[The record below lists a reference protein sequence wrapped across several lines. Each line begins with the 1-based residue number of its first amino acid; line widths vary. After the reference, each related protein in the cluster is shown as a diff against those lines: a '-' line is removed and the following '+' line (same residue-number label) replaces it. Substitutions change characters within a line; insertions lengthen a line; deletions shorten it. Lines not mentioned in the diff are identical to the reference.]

1 MKKFII
7 FLLISGLIIS
17 CGLINRN
24 VNTVEPTKTIEVTV
38 DTISLPDLYK
48 KFKEYGIKAT
58 REEISIIR
66 YHSSTGELS
75 NKYVYTKGNDTTYTV
90 TLKDSVYIFTTE
102 IIKEN

>member
-1 MKKFII
+1 MRKFII

-24 VNTVEPTKTIEVTV
+24 ITEPTKTVEVTV
-38 DTISLPDLYK
+38 DTLSLPCLYK
-48 KFKEYGIKAT
+48 KFKENGIKAT

-66 YHSSTGELS
+66 YHSSSGELS

-90 TLKDSVYIFTTE
+90 TLKDSVCIFTTE
-102 IIKEN
+102 IIKAK